1 MPAPDSTVN
10 VVRGAWVTAGRDF
23 RYDDGEIGEVVLGQ
37 VFQVQGHPND
47 ALLVKHSL
55 LALLEPQPKKG
66 ALDAMPVC
74 GTCGRRFLL
83 EWQRDRCGQ
92 AHGMSAEDRE
102 AERRASVHRRVE
114 DAMGLSG
121 MIQVGA

>member
-1 MPAPDSTVN
+1 MPDPGSTVN
-10 VVRGAWVTAGRDF
+10 VVKGAWAIAGRDF
-23 RYDDGEIGEVVLGQ
+23 RYDDGAIGEVKLGQ
-37 VFQVQGHPND
+37 VFQIQGHPND
-47 ALLVKHSL
+47 ALLVKHAL

-74 GTCGRRFLL
+74 GTCGRRFLE

-92 AHGMSAEDRE
+92 AHEMSADDRE
-102 AERRASVHRRVE
+102 AERRASVHRRAE
-114 DAMGLSG
+114 EAIGLPG